1 MKPKL
6 ILSIL
11 LTIAWAGPVLAQQ
24 YQQLTDVPTVY
35 IETENGQN
43 ITSKE
48 EYIMCTFTMVD
59 GDNTL
64 RLENTQIRGRGNSSW
79 WNSDKK
85 PYRVKFD
92 KKQTLLGEDFAK
104 AKSWTLLA
112 NHGDK
117 TMIRNALTYQLGRFI
132 GMKFCPAAKFIDLYL
147 NGKYRGTYQISDQV
161 QVHKKRVEVD
171 EDNGWLLEVANEN
184 SREEPYIT
192 STRYGI
198 MYNIKN
204 PDDELLTMDKR
215 IAIGQWLEAF
225 EKAVASD
232 EYRDPEKGYRA
243 YIDETDF
250 INWYV
255 GAELTGNIDALY
267 SIYMYKEADEQKM
280 HFGPLWDLDLGY
292 DNSSEKSLLRQME
305 AYLGLW
311 NRPFEKILQRL
322 WLDPWFAKACNDRLN
337 ALVEAG
343 LQQHPAGV
351 VDAHLLQILVVGLP
365 CLSFEPGAKIVLC
378 KAHLC
383 RGLLQVNGLSKVF
396 LRPPQDAMQLLT
408 AFIILWLGTAGGHL
422 PRQDPQYVQQRPG
435 PGKRLR
441 IPADHLLHGSP
452 VIFQQQVNVR
462 TVSEEAVGLPG
473 ACGGKIGEA
482 AHQAHA
488 RNLVNNQEA
497 FLIRHPVPFLR
508 VGVMAGTEAVGAD
521 PLHAFIIAF
530 CDGIAEPASKDLRI
544 LMLAEALQINGLPV
558 QQNTGSLNGYRPD
571 AQRRVIAVHCFSVLH
586 EPDGQRIEIGVP
598 YLPEMRIRYLKR
610 SALPFPGGNRRAFPV
625 RQFNQDPLVSLRL
638 NLIGDCSLPG
648 FQAAYGAVVPDPS
661 NGNLHQPD
669 APVDTGIIE
678 KVKIALRPSGTV
690 RFFPDR
696 AAWNTGLIQFIVGQ
710 DRQTVPPRLQE
721 SARVHRHREET
732 ALMLSHRLSVDEYP
746 APVGNAAEPDIQLL
760 IRPAFLNINVCLIPE
775 IPAVVSLPGL
785 GEHIREAGR
794 NRHGN
799 RIRQTLLRPF
809 SLHSL
814 SAGIKLEPPQS
825 VEQLGPADL
834 VIHGIKF

>member
-1 MKPKL
+1 M
-6 ILSIL
+6 

-59 GDNTL
+59 GTDTL

-161 QVHKKRVEVD
+161 QVHNKRVEVD

-232 EYRDPEKGYRA
+232 DYRDPEKGYRA

-322 WLDPWFAKACNDRLN
+322 WQDPWFAKACNDRLN

-343 LQQHPAGV
+343 LQQHLIASI
-351 VDAHLLQILVVGLP
+351 DSL
-365 CLSFEPGAKIVLC
+365 
-378 KAHLC
+378 
-383 RGLLQVNGLSKVF
+383 RGTIWQTQAQNFKVW
-396 LRPPQDAMQLLT
+396 P
-408 AFIILWLGTAGGHL
+408 IN
-422 PRQDPQYVQQRPG
+422 
-435 PGKRLR
+435 
-441 IPADHLLHGSP
+441 
-452 VIFQQQVNVR
+452 QQVYDWEKHKYHNDYDSYISDLKAF
-462 TVSEEAVGLPG
+462 VSTHIPYL
-473 ACGGKIGEA
+473 
-482 AHQAHA
+482 
-488 RNLVNNQEA
+488 QEA
-497 FLIRHPVPFLR
+497 FAQKLSATGITP
-508 VGVMAGTEAVGAD
+508 AKTTEKNSST
-521 PLHAFIIAF
+521 LY
-530 CDGIAEPASKDLRI
+530 DLQGRK
-544 LMLAEALQINGLPV
+544 V
-558 QQNTGSLNGYRPD
+558 QQPNKKGIYI
-571 AQRRVIAVHCFSVLH
+571 Q
-586 EPDGQRIEIGVP
+586 
-598 YLPEMRIRYLKR
+598 
-610 SALPFPGGNRRAFPV
+610 NR
-625 RQFNQDPLVSLRL
+625 Q
-638 NLIGDCSLPG
+638 
-648 FQAAYGAVVPDPS
+648 
-661 NGNLHQPD
+661 
-669 APVDTGIIE
+669 IIT
-678 KVKIALRPSGTV
+678 K
-690 RFFPDR
+690 
-696 AAWNTGLIQFIVGQ
+696 Q
-710 DRQTVPPRLQE
+710 
-721 SARVHRHREET
+721 
-732 ALMLSHRLSVDEYP
+732 
-746 APVGNAAEPDIQLL
+746 
-760 IRPAFLNINVCLIPE
+760 
-775 IPAVVSLPGL
+775 
-785 GEHIREAGR
+785 
-794 NRHGN
+794 
-799 RIRQTLLRPF
+799 
-809 SLHSL
+809 
-814 SAGIKLEPPQS
+814 
-825 VEQLGPADL
+825 
-834 VIHGIKF
+834 

>member
-232 EYRDPEKGYRA
+232 DYRDPEKGYRA

-337 ALVEAG
+337 QLVDAG
-343 LQQHPAGV
+343 LQ
-351 VDAHLLQILVVGLP
+351 AHLISAIDSLR
-365 CLSFEPGAKIVLC
+365 GAIW
-378 KAHLC
+378 
-383 RGLLQVNGLSKVF
+383 QSQTENFKVW
-396 LRPPQDAMQLLT
+396 P
-408 AFIILWLGTAGGHL
+408 IN
-422 PRQDPQYVQQRPG
+422 
-435 PGKRLR
+435 
-441 IPADHLLHGSP
+441 
-452 VIFQQQVNVR
+452 QQVYDWEKHKYHNDYDSYISDLKAF
-462 TVSEEAVGLPG
+462 VSTHIPYL
-473 ACGGKIGEA
+473 
-482 AHQAHA
+482 
-488 RNLVNNQEA
+488 QEA
-497 FLIRHPVPFLR
+497 FAQKLSATGITP
-508 VGVMAGTEAVGAD
+508 AKTTEKNSST
-521 PLHAFIIAF
+521 LY
-530 CDGIAEPASKDLRI
+530 DLQGRK
-544 LMLAEALQINGLPV
+544 V
-558 QQNTGSLNGYRPD
+558 QQPNKKGIYI
-571 AQRRVIAVHCFSVLH
+571 Q
-586 EPDGQRIEIGVP
+586 
-598 YLPEMRIRYLKR
+598 
-610 SALPFPGGNRRAFPV
+610 NR
-625 RQFNQDPLVSLRL
+625 Q
-638 NLIGDCSLPG
+638 
-648 FQAAYGAVVPDPS
+648 
-661 NGNLHQPD
+661 
-669 APVDTGIIE
+669 IIT
-678 KVKIALRPSGTV
+678 K
-690 RFFPDR
+690 
-696 AAWNTGLIQFIVGQ
+696 Q
-710 DRQTVPPRLQE
+710 
-721 SARVHRHREET
+721 
-732 ALMLSHRLSVDEYP
+732 
-746 APVGNAAEPDIQLL
+746 
-760 IRPAFLNINVCLIPE
+760 
-775 IPAVVSLPGL
+775 
-785 GEHIREAGR
+785 
-794 NRHGN
+794 
-799 RIRQTLLRPF
+799 
-809 SLHSL
+809 
-814 SAGIKLEPPQS
+814 
-825 VEQLGPADL
+825 
-834 VIHGIKF
+834 